1 MLTNW
6 NPARMPEK
14 DEMKLRLS
22 TARKQLYDLQMK
34 IKEHKI
40 PVIVLF
46 EGWGTSGKG
55 STIGKVIRN
64 IDPRFF
70 KVVTMSEP
78 TDEELR
84 YPFLYR
90 FFKEIPE
97 AGKFTFLDSGWLEQI
112 CREHLEGKT
121 DEKEYASR
129 IESVRN
135 FERQLTDNGYLVLKF
150 FMQIEKKEQK
160 EREQDLLESCYRT
173 SLNLAKENGCQSV
186 AFPLISSGIYGYPKD
201 QALKVAVDTI
211 SAFLLENEMMVYIV
225 IFDKKAYQ
233 ISGKLFADIAAYIDD
248 WYVDEHTDSRVEQ
261 RRRLEA
267 LSEESCFE
275 AASAPLPSEAICK
288 SCSSQSLEEA
298 LGQIDES
305 FSEMLLRKIDE
316 SGMTDAQCYKK
327 ANIDRKLFSKIRS
340 DKFYKPSK
348 PTVLAFALAL
358 ELPLAQMQE
367 MLGKAGFTLSHSS
380 KFDIIV
386 EYFVERGN
394 YNVYEINEALFAF
407 DQSLIGA

>member
-121 DEKEYASR
+121 DEKEYLANEFCGSFAR
-129 IESVRN
+129 ILFPSFSFICSISFSDALSGIFSSATSIIFN
-135 FERQLTDNGYLVLKF
+135 FAN
-150 FMQIEKKEQK
+150 
-160 EREQDLLESCYRT
+160 LESRFEYSSIAAVKYF
-173 SLNLAKENGCQSV
+173 SLILPTE
-186 AFPLISSGIYGYPKD
+186 I
-201 QALKVAVDTI
+201 T
-211 SAFLLENEMMVYIV
+211 V
-225 IFDKKAYQ
+225 IF
-233 ISGKLFADIAAYIDD
+233 IF
-248 WYVDEHTDSRVEQ
+248 
-261 RRRLEA
+261 
-267 LSEESCFE
+267 
-275 AASAPLPSEAICK
+275 
-288 SCSSQSLEEA
+288 SS
-298 LGQIDES
+298 
-305 FSEMLLRKIDE
+305 
-316 SGMTDAQCYKK
+316 
-327 ANIDRKLFSKIRS
+327 
-340 DKFYKPSK
+340 
-348 PTVLAFALAL
+348 V
-358 ELPLAQMQE
+358 
-367 MLGKAGFTLSHSS
+367 
-380 KFDIIV
+380 
-386 EYFVERGN
+386 
-394 YNVYEINEALFAF
+394 
-407 DQSLIGA
+407 

>member
-112 CREHLEGKT
+112 CREHLGGKT

-150 FMQIEKKEQK
+150 FMQIDQEEQK
-160 EREQDLLESCYRT
+160 KREQQLLNQQDTRWRVSNLT
-173 SLNLAKENGCQSV
+173 SGRIYIIKNVKKHFQNICQIQMHLLRHGILLMLLTENGQNYKC
-186 AFPLISSGIYGYPKD
+186 
-201 QALKVAVDTI
+201 
-211 SAFLLENEMMVYIV
+211 
-225 IFDKKAYQ
+225 
-233 ISGKLFADIAAYIDD
+233 
-248 WYVDEHTDSRVEQ
+248 
-261 RRRLEA
+261 
-267 LSEESCFE
+267 
-275 AASAPLPSEAICK
+275 
-288 SCSSQSLEEA
+288 
-298 LGQIDES
+298 
-305 FSEMLLRKIDE
+305 LR
-316 SGMTDAQCYKK
+316 
-327 ANIDRKLFSKIRS
+327 
-340 DKFYKPSK
+340 
-348 PTVLAFALAL
+348 
-358 ELPLAQMQE
+358 
-367 MLGKAGFTLSHSS
+367 HW
-380 KFDIIV
+380 
-386 EYFVERGN
+386 
-394 YNVYEINEALFAF
+394 
-407 DQSLIGA
+407 

>member
-160 EREQDLLESCYRT
+160 EREQDLLES
-173 SLNLAKENGCQSV
+173 KVQNGV
-186 AFPLISSGIYGYPKD
+186 FPCS
-201 QALKVAVDTI
+201 
-211 SAFLLENEMMVYIV
+211 
-225 IFDKKAYQ
+225 
-233 ISGKLFADIAAYIDD
+233 ISGKIHIIKNAKRHFQSTCQIQMHLPHHGISLMQ
-248 WYVDEHTDSRVEQ
+248 VTRSGQ
-261 RRRLEA
+261 
-267 LSEESCFE
+267 SC
-275 AASAPLPSEAICK
+275 
-288 SCSSQSLEEA
+288 
-298 LGQIDES
+298 
-305 FSEMLLRKIDE
+305 R
-316 SGMTDAQCYKK
+316 
-327 ANIDRKLFSKIRS
+327 
-340 DKFYKPSK
+340 
-348 PTVLAFALAL
+348 
-358 ELPLAQMQE
+358 
-367 MLGKAGFTLSHSS
+367 
-380 KFDIIV
+380 
-386 EYFVERGN
+386 
-394 YNVYEINEALFAF
+394 
-407 DQSLIGA
+407 

>member
-14 DEMKLRLS
+14 DEMKSRLS

-150 FMQIEKKEQK
+150 FMQIEKK
-160 EREQDLLESCYRT
+160 
-173 SLNLAKENGCQSV
+173 
-186 AFPLISSGIYGYPKD
+186 
-201 QALKVAVDTI
+201 
-211 SAFLLENEMMVYIV
+211 
-225 IFDKKAYQ
+225 
-233 ISGKLFADIAAYIDD
+233 
-248 WYVDEHTDSRVEQ
+248 
-261 RRRLEA
+261 
-267 LSEESCFE
+267 
-275 AASAPLPSEAICK
+275 
-288 SCSSQSLEEA
+288 
-298 LGQIDES
+298 
-305 FSEMLLRKIDE
+305 
-316 SGMTDAQCYKK
+316 
-327 ANIDRKLFSKIRS
+327 
-340 DKFYKPSK
+340 
-348 PTVLAFALAL
+348 
-358 ELPLAQMQE
+358 
-367 MLGKAGFTLSHSS
+367 
-380 KFDIIV
+380 
-386 EYFVERGN
+386 
-394 YNVYEINEALFAF
+394 
-407 DQSLIGA
+407 